1 MKISYFLNHIL
12 PQVLVGL
19 LPQPGGLQLCGGHE
33 LERPLRCGLDG
44 THRGFRGGGQRGCWD
59 SAGPMGG
66 CTSFFFVT
74 SLSNNLDLE
83 DVGHFL

>member
-59 SAGPMGG
+59 SAGPMRGWP
-66 CTSFFFVT
+66 TFAPVFFFFC
-74 SLSNNLDLE
+74 N
-83 DVGHFL
+83 